1 MPHFVGYCFF
11 RPFTNQGEAYM
22 EIDIRRLSLHAS
34 VRKLIEGI
42 SIPENVN
49 ICYENMVS
57 IFEEIDNI
65 RHQKRR
71 SKGTDWTKEALE
83 RTNLNKI
90 GHFNVQVITQRK
102 GRLITF
108 TDSSTTL
115 EFVFE
120 YVPSKAV
127 DRLSSVLKR
136 ASTPDRNEQEIVVN
150 AFVTSVMQEGLLGKS
165 VSPEELLLRDKPL
178 ALDDYRLR
186 RVQLKEPYKNLLRVS
201 PFRRTRLIYTAPYN

>member
-1 MPHFVGYCFF
+1 MPHFVGYCSF

-34 VRKLIEGI
+34 IRKLIEGI

-49 ICYENMVS
+49 ICYKNMVS

-71 SKGTDWTKEALE
+71 SEGTDWTKEALE
-83 RTNLNKI
+83 RTNLNRI

-102 GRLITF
+102 KRLITF

-127 DRLSSVLKR
+127 DRLSSVFER
-136 ASTPDRNEQEIVVN
+136 ASTPDRNEQEIVAN

-178 ALDDYRLR
+178 ALNDYRLR
-186 RVQLKEPYKNLLRVS
+186 RVQLKEPYENLLRVS
-201 PFRRTRLIYTAPYN
+201 PFRRTRLIYTAPCN

>member
-22 EIDIRRLSLHAS
+22 EKDIRRLSLHAS

-42 SIPENVN
+42 SVPENVN

-71 SKGTDWTKEALE
+71 SEGTDWTKEALE
-83 RTNLNKI
+83 RTNLNKL

-102 GRLITF
+102 KRLITF

-127 DRLSSVLKR
+127 DQLSSVLER

-178 ALDDYRLR
+178 ALNDYRLR
-186 RVQLKEPYKNLLRVS
+186 RVQLKEPYENPLRVFS
-201 PFRRTRLIYTAPYN
+201 LRRTRLIYTAPRD

>member
-22 EIDIRRLSLHAS
+22 KMDIRRLSLHAS

-42 SIPENVN
+42 SVPENVN
-49 ICYENMVS
+49 ICYANMVS

-71 SKGTDWTKEALE
+71 SKGTDWAKEALE
-83 RTNLNKI
+83 RTNLNRI

-102 GRLITF
+102 KRLITF

-127 DRLSSVLKR
+127 DRLSSVLER
-136 ASTPDRNEQEIVVN
+136 ASTPDRNEQKIVVN
-150 AFVTSVMQEGLLGKS
+150 AFVTSVMQEGLFGKS

-186 RVQLKEPYKNLLRVS
+186 RVQLKEPYENLLRVF
-201 PFRRTRLIYTAPYN
+201 PFRRTRLIYTALRD

>member
-22 EIDIRRLSLHAS
+22 EMDIRRLSLHAS

-42 SIPENVN
+42 SVPENVN
-49 ICYENMVS
+49 ICYANMVS

-71 SKGTDWTKEALE
+71 SKGTDWAKEALE
-83 RTNLNKI
+83 RTNLNRI

-102 GRLITF
+102 KRLITF

-127 DRLSSVLKR
+127 DRLSSVLER
-136 ASTPDRNEQEIVVN
+136 ASTPDRNEQKIVVN
-150 AFVTSVMQEGLLGKS
+150 AFVTSVMQEGLFGKS

-186 RVQLKEPYKNLLRVS
+186 RVQLKEPYENLLRVF
-201 PFRRTRLIYTAPYN
+201 PFRRTRLIYTALRD

>member
-1 MPHFVGYCFF
+1 
-11 RPFTNQGEAYM
+11 M
-22 EIDIRRLSLHAS
+22 EMDIRRLSLHAS
-34 VRKLIEGI
+34 IRKLIEGI
-42 SIPENVN
+42 SVPENVN
-49 ICYENMVS
+49 ICCENMVS

-71 SKGTDWTKEALE
+71 SEGTDWTKEALE
-83 RTNLNKI
+83 RTNLNKL

-102 GRLITF
+102 KRLITF
-108 TDSSTTL
+108 TDGSTTL

-127 DRLSSVLKR
+127 DQLSSVLER

-178 ALDDYRLR
+178 ALNDYRLR
-186 RVQLKEPYKNLLRVS
+186 RVQLKEPYENLLRVS
-201 PFRRTRLIYTAPYN
+201 PLRRTRLIYTALRD

>member
-22 EIDIRRLSLHAS
+22 EIDMRRLSLHAS

-42 SIPENVN
+42 SIPENVD

-71 SKGTDWTKEALE
+71 SKGTDWAKEALE
-83 RTNLNKI
+83 RTNLNRI

-102 GRLITF
+102 KRLITF

-127 DRLSSVLKR
+127 NRLSSVLKR
-136 ASTPDRNEQEIVVN
+136 ASTPDRKEQEIVVN
-150 AFVTSVMQEGLLGKS
+150 AFVTSVMQEGLFGKS

-186 RVQLKEPYKNLLRVS
+186 CVRLKEPYENLLRLS
-201 PFRRTRLIYTAPYN
+201 PFRRTRLIYTAPCN

>member
-1 MPHFVGYCFF
+1 
-11 RPFTNQGEAYM
+11 M
-22 EIDIRRLSLHAS
+22 EMDIRHLSLHAS
-34 VRKLIEGI
+34 IRKLIEGI
-42 SIPENVN
+42 SVPENVN
-49 ICYENMVS
+49 ICCENMVS

-71 SKGTDWTKEALE
+71 SKGTDWAKEALE
-83 RTNLNKI
+83 RTNLNKL

-102 GRLITF
+102 KRLITF

-127 DRLSSVLKR
+127 DQLSSVLER
-136 ASTPDRNEQEIVVN
+136 ASTPDRNEQGIVVN

-178 ALDDYRLR
+178 ALNDYRLR
-186 RVQLKEPYKNLLRVS
+186 RVQLKEPYENLLRIS
-201 PFRRTRLIYTAPYN
+201 RFRRTRLIYTALRD

>member
-1 MPHFVGYCFF
+1 
-11 RPFTNQGEAYM
+11 M
-22 EIDIRRLSLHAS
+22 EMDIRRLSLHAS
-34 VRKLIEGI
+34 IRKLIEGI
-42 SIPENVN
+42 SVPENVN

-71 SKGTDWTKEALE
+71 SEGTDWTKEALE
-83 RTNLNKI
+83 RTNLNKL

-102 GRLITF
+102 KRLITF

-127 DRLSSVLKR
+127 DQLSSVLER

-178 ALDDYRLR
+178 ALNDYRLR
-186 RVQLKEPYKNLLRVS
+186 RVQLKEPYENLLRVL
-201 PFRRTRLIYTAPYN
+201 PFRRTRLIYTAPCN